1 MNAVVFAGRLG
12 LSRGWTE
19 FRQSLT
25 TPQDLGW
32 NVFFAVAV
40 VVVLFLERGSTVDGT
55 TLSVAMVTLPS
66 VLGLMIASGGFLGA
80 AGALTVEREDGTLL
94 RMKAIPEGMVGYLVG
109 RVVSVSLGSLTA
121 LVMVLVPGLF
131 LVPELASAGLVSW
144 LTLLWVVVLGLLA
157 TLPWGAVAGSL
168 AKSPNSLSGVAMLP
182 VMVITGI
189 SGIFYPIAA
198 LAGWVQVIAQVFPVY
213 WMGLGMRSAFL
224 PDSAAAVEIAGSW
237 RQLESVA
244 VLGAWA
250 VAGLLL
256 APPILRRVARQE
268 SGALMEARKQQ
279 ALQRIG

>member
-198 LAGWVQVIAQVFPVY
+198 LPGWVQGIAQVFPVY

>member
-198 LAGWVQVIAQVFPVY
+198 LAGWVQGIAQVFPVY